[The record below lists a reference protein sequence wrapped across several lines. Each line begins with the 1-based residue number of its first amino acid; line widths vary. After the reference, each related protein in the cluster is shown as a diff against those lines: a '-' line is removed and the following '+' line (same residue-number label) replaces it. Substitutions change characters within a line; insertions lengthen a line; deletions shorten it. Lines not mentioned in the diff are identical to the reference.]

1 MHPESSVWDS
11 LKTQKICAMIH
22 TFSLSSMRVKLEQL
36 ETMNNNKNKNKHSAE
51 MLWFLCLVTW
61 CIPHVSEWWCSA
73 CSGHPPAPHPLV
85 EEDSLCGE
93 SPPTFAAQ
101 AGLFTQPPGPRN
113 ACTLQPCPGTYRL
126 IGDLHLVSQDVCVFH
141 QETGKLW
148 QVVQHPWGV
157 AIPGL
162 HCPLDY
168 SLCTEMLEMGWVQTF
183 THL

>member
-1 MHPESSVWDS
+1 
-11 LKTQKICAMIH
+11 MIH
-22 TFSLSSMRVKLEQL
+22 TFSCSSMHVKLEQL
-36 ETMNNNKNKNKHSAE
+36 ETMNNNKNKNQRSAE
-51 MLWFLCLVTW
+51 MMWFLCLVTW
-61 CIPHVSEWWCSA
+61 CILHVSL
-73 CSGHPPAPHPLV
+73 SGGALPAVGTHQLLTPWSPWRV
-85 EEDSLCGE
+85 STEDSLCGE

-148 QVVQHPWGV
+148 QVVKHPWGV

-162 HCPLDY
+162 NCPLDY
-168 SLCTEMLEMGWVQTF
+168 SLCTEMFEMGWVQTF